1 MTFPPPPTKSSKP
14 WERYNRST
22 IKTWKNFAHVN
33 AKILDEAAALMQ
45 KGNASIISGGTDL
58 LGALRF
64 EILPTQPEVG
74 VNLKSIPGLN
84 YIKEEGGC

>member
-1 MTFPPPPTKSSKP
+1 
-14 WERYNRST
+14 
-22 IKTWKNFAHVN
+22 
-33 AKILDEAAALMQ
+33 MQ
-45 KGNASIISGGTDL
+45 KGNASIISGGTVL